1 MKPSI
6 AIILKK
12 ELPTGLVGNISAC
25 LATGLTHI
33 KPDIIGPDFT
43 APDGLEYKGIT
54 NVPVV
59 VVTENSLGIDEVLK
73 RCVKKK
79 MDFVLYD
86 EKAIGETSYTNY
98 MRVIEKNPAEDR
110 VILGVGVIG
119 DQDKVRKII
128 GDLPLLR

>member
-12 ELPTGLVGNISAC
+12 DLPTGLVGNICAC
-25 LATGLTHI
+25 LATGITHI
-33 KPDIIGPDFT
+33 NPDIIGPDFE
-43 APDGLEYKGIT
+43 APGLTYRGIT

-59 VVTENSLGIDEVLK
+59 VVTENALGIDEVLK
-73 RCVKKK
+73 RCIKKK

-86 EKAIGETSYTNY
+86 EKAIKETSYLNY
-98 MRVIEKNPAEDR
+98 MKVVQKNPPENR
-110 VILGVGVIG
+110 SILGIGVIG
-119 DQDKVRKII
+119 EQDKVRKII